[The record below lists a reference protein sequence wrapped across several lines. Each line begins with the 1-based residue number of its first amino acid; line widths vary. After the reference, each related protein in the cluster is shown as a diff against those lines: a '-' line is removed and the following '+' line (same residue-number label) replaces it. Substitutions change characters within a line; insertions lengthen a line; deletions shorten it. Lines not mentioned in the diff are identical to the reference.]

1 MPLHP
6 LVATFLHV
14 GVISLFFNSIIR
26 MECVSVCLLVS
37 GGWEWV
43 NKGRRQGPVR
53 RKFTKA
59 EEAKTPVKEWRPGFL
74 PRRQDT

>member
-1 MPLHP
+1 M
-6 LVATFLHV
+6 
-14 GVISLFFNSIIR
+14 
-26 MECVSVCLLVS
+26 SVCLSVYLLVS

-43 NKGRRQGPVR
+43 NKGRRQGPVH

-59 EEAKTPVKEWRPGFL
+59 KEAKTPVEEWRPGFL